1 MAEHSLKTT
10 NWYVIQVM
18 TGNEESIC
26 RDIMQMTDSE
36 LYDRCFVPM
45 SELQRKVKGKYISIM
60 KPLFPGYLFIISD
73 HIEKIQAALWK
84 VAKFTRILRAGST
97 FVPLEIEEVQ
107 NLRSLTDKAF
117 NITLSK
123 GFIEGDQVYIT
134 EGPLKEQEG
143 RIRKIDR
150 HKRIAIVEMPFLGS
164 TTNVRVPLEIAEKK

>member
-1 MAEHSLKTT
+1 M
-10 NWYVIQVM
+10 
-18 TGNEESIC
+18 
-26 RDIMQMTDSE
+26 
-36 LYDRCFVPM
+36 
-45 SELQRKVKGKYISIM
+45 
-60 KPLFPGYLFIISD
+60 
-73 HIEKIQAALWK
+73 
-84 VAKFTRILRAGST
+84 AKFTRILRAGST

-123 GFIEGDQVYIT
+123 GFIEGDQIYIT

>member
-1 MAEHSLKTT
+1 MAEPTLETT

-26 RDIMQMTDSE
+26 REIIQITNSE

-45 SELQRKVKGKYISIM
+45 SELQHKVKGKYISIM

-73 HIEKIQAALWK
+73 HIEEIQAALWK

-97 FVPLEIEEVQ
+97 FVPLEKEEVE

-123 GFIEGDQVYIT
+123 GFIEGNRIYIT
-134 EGPLKEQEG
+134 EGPLKDQEG
-143 RIRKIDR
+143 LIRKIDR
-150 HKRIAIVEMPFLGS
+150 HKRMAIVEMPFLGK
-164 TTNVRVPLEIAEKK
+164 TTSVRVPLEIVEKK